1 MIDHPDRVERLLDRL
16 QAVLPLPT
24 RMTPELVA
32 TLAKDHT
39 GLSPA
44 CAIVSVNYAGDEG
57 GVVCR
62 LDCQTERNTAIYA
75 SITHLRFD
83 PRLTIARDIIV
94 YQKHRVKA
102 LRRQP
107 R

>member
-1 MIDHPDRVERLLDRL
+1 MIDHPDRVERLLNGLR
-16 QAVLPLPT
+16 AVLPLST

-32 TLAKDHT
+32 TLAKDHSGIT
-39 GLSPA
+39 PA

-57 GVVCR
+57 GVVCQ

-75 SITHLRFD
+75 SITYLRFD
-83 PRLTIARDIIV
+83 PRLPIARDIIV

>member
-1 MIDHPDRVERLLDRL
+1 MIDQPDRVERLLGGLR
-16 QAVLPLPT
+16 AALPLPA

-39 GLSPA
+39 GITPV

-57 GVVCR
+57 GVVCQ
-62 LDCQTERNTAIYA
+62 LDCSTEHNTAIYA

-83 PRLTIARDIIV
+83 PRLPMARYIAV